1 MSKRQNR
8 NRKQRPGL
16 PAGAGF
22 GGPSEQPPAPKG
34 FQKPVEEIP
43 ASESDRLLDQLRKK
57 QGSWVEWGQACLH
70 LQQSGLT
77 PVDIFEA
84 TGFEA
89 THQNLVI
96 VASQVFQSLERGGA
110 DDDIVEHFEG
120 RGSDVLYEL
129 RILTEGD
136 RVAAATL
143 AVQRSLDCDDA
154 REVARA
160 LKEFRYLR
168 DLPDGF
174 EDDPGDAAAYQCW
187 RLARQKTDLQERS
200 RLIAQGL
207 RFVSSSTARKK
218 IEALLTDFTVVKS
231 RPAPRLPTF
240 RLESAME
247 VPRILPVAGQLP
259 MESAALMAVP
269 LLEPEEPFD
278 IVHFSGMGAWV
289 AVPNWLVL
297 MNSGDPV
304 TGLCDSAL
312 LPGAT
317 EDTPKEEVLVAIDR
331 ANQEWERDSYFAIDD
346 DGELRL
352 AWFEEPPEL
361 EILGKV
367 VLVLRP
373 KRIFDEEVVK
383 ELWQVEE

>member
-289 AVPNWLVL
+289 AVPNWQVL

-304 TGLCDSAL
+304 TVLCDSAL